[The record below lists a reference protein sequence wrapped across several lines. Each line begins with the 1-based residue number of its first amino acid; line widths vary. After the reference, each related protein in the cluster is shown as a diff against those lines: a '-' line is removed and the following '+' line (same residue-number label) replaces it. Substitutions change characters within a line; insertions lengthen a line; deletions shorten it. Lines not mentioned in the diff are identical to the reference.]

1 MSEPTLTPADG
12 KSGVLNPGM
21 GVVATAFVSGVLAT
35 REGCAE
41 PIGSLSQMAHIR
53 LEKRTYIHPE
63 NGTHL
68 GTEYHDEI

>member
-1 MSEPTLTPADG
+1 
-12 KSGVLNPGM
+12 M

-35 REGCAE
+35 REGYAE

-53 LEKRTYIHPE
+53 LGKRTYIHPE
-63 NGTHL
+63 SGTHL

>member
-12 KSGVLNPGM
+12 KSGVL
-21 GVVATAFVSGVLAT
+21 AT
-35 REGCAE
+35 REGYAE

-53 LEKRTYIHPE
+53 LGKRTYIHPE
-63 NGTHL
+63 SGTHL

>member
-12 KSGVLNPGM
+12 KSGVLNPEM

-35 REGCAE
+35 REGYAE

-53 LEKRTYIHPE
+53 LGTRTDIHPE
-63 NGTHL
+63 NGNHL
-68 GTEYHDEI
+68 GTEYHNEI

>member
-35 REGCAE
+35 REGYTE

-53 LEKRTYIHPE
+53 LGKRTDIHPE
-63 NGTHL
+63 NGNHL
-68 GTEYHDEI
+68 GTEYHNEI

>member
-35 REGCAE
+35 REGYAD
-41 PIGSLSQMAHIR
+41 PVGSLSQMADIR
-53 LEKRTYIHPE
+53 LGKRTDIHPE
-63 NGTHL
+63 HGIHL
-68 GTEYHDEI
+68 GTEYYDEI